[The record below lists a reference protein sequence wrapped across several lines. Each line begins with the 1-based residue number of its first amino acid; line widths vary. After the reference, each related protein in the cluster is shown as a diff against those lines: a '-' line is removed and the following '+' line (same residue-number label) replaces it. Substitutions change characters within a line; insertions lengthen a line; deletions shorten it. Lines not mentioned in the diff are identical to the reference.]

1 MTTDKRNS
9 VPTLRAAAEAVV
21 DAWEAQMLDERAEA
35 LRTTDKRMTVLAA
48 ALRTDRDLS
57 ARRTRRRRG
66 TDVWAPVTPTPERGN
81 RS

>member
-1 MTTDKRNS
+1 MTTDKRNG

-21 DAWEAQMLDERAEA
+21 SAWDDGDSLLHGMSPLYAA
-35 LRTTDKRMTVLAA
+35 LPDLAA

-81 RS
+81 RHE